1 MKQKLLWLL
10 LLVVTV
16 AFSQTVPTNG
26 LVEGFEFTT
35 TNYLK
40 GVNNGTLSP
49 VGTLQKVPD
58 RFGDADKAIQLN
70 TGYFLGPNLQTLV
83 TGTITCSFW
92 IKTTSNTSFYQTI
105 IDDSNRSASTQ
116 GFGISE
122 HGYSAML
129 RDGKIYTYTKVQYYG
144 SVGAT
149 RSAVSRFVADGN
161 WHHIVVKFSLY
172 RPGVNQFL
180 KTAVYI
186 DGQLDDV
193 DDASIGLYSAQN
205 RLDGAYGFA
214 IGHNSRRTLSSNYR
228 YNGIVDD
235 IYMYNRDLSSSE
247 INTLKQVGG
256 YCFQPNRS
264 NISVHNNITPTSIEV
279 GINEVGTFDIAYHK
293 ASEPFSSATVIQ
305 SVNSTGTVTTNIT
318 GLDSFTSYK
327 IYVRKRCSSTNVS
340 LWSNHFSITTL
351 SNSPLYVSKFATGNN
366 DGSSWA
372 NAFTSLKQ
380 ALLVAPA
387 NSTIWVSVGTYTP
400 HASDINESFIISKRG
415 IKLYGGFLGNETM
428 LSQRLLGNKT
438 TLSGD
443 LGNND
448 NPLTM
453 NFANNYADATRNNV
467 NSHRVVR
474 VVNTDVLI
482 DGFTIKGAHNAIS
495 ATSTGAAIVKDATVE
510 KLTIRNCVIK
520 DNVARNTNAGIYAPF
535 NLNNIS
541 GTNAGSLSIVNCK
554 FENNYAR
561 LGTAVFVDSEDLTRV
576 HLSIVNNLFANNFAG
591 DLSSTVEGRSAS
603 AMWIRVKGNSGVSNG
618 FCRAYITNNTFAKNK
633 DNGTASGQTF
643 DKSSPLVLS
652 KQNSSSGRSESV
664 ISNNIFYHNTTNI
677 SGSTANTFG
686 ISRMGYRQF
695 NTMDLYKNILFNTTS
710 DCLGLFTANSANSY
724 NDPLFTDIATD
735 DFTIQSSSPAIDSG
749 DNSKVPTSIVA
760 DLAGNVRIHNTTVDR
775 GSYEFGATAPV
786 YRDLTI
792 TSTNGTVTANPQPSA
807 NGMYVDGT
815 SVTLTATPNS
825 GYQFDNWV
833 ISPSPA
839 TAPNG
844 ATATVV
850 LNADT
855 NVTANF
861 SLIPRPTSYVTGL
874 PHGNTTTGVF
884 IATVEFDT
892 GVTGFDIS
900 DIQVTGATLS
910 NFTGVSG
917 TNLYTFDVTPTNTCV
932 GTPITLKVPE
942 NVAFDVNNSSV
953 GNTASALKT
962 ITVKENVKP
971 TVKTQNLTVQLDANG
986 NASIT
991 PQQIDNGS
999 TDNCSI
1005 ASMSLDKTTFDC
1017 NDTATPNTVTLTVE
1031 DTAGNTNT
1039 ATATVIVQD
1048 NIAPVV
1054 ATKNVTINLDAN
1066 NQATIT
1072 ASDVLDT
1079 AIDNC
1084 TSSTNLTTVLSK
1096 TTFDCSNLGT
1106 NTINVQVR
1114 DAIGNTT
1121 NESAV
1126 VTVNANPNA
1135 TLQAVAKNITVYL
1148 ATDGSATITPQDVDN
1163 GSGSGCN
1170 SNPTLSL
1177 DITSFNCSNVGTNN
1191 VVLTAT
1197 DGINTATVSAV
1208 VTVEDNILPTVTTQ
1222 NLTVQLDARGNG
1234 TITPQQIDNG
1244 STDNCS
1250 IASMSLD
1257 KTTFDCSNIGVNQVL
1272 LTVVDVNNNTSTAA
1286 ATVTVEDT
1294 IVPTVV
1300 TQDISVQLGAN
1311 NQVSI
1316 APTQINNGSSD
1327 NCTSAT
1333 DLTYSLDVTTFSCS
1347 EVGNNTV
1354 TLTVTDAS
1362 GNSATATAQ
1371 VTVTANPSAP
1381 LAVVTQNITV
1391 QLDAS
1396 GSVTIQPSDVD
1407 NSSGSGCN
1415 SNPTLSLDKT
1425 NFDCSNIGTNTVT
1438 LTATDGGASE
1448 TAMAIVTVEDI
1459 MVPTVNTKDVTVT
1472 LSNGQGSITISDV
1485 NDNSTDN
1492 CSIASIGLDKT
1503 TFDCS
1508 NLGTNTVTLTV
1519 TDDQGNT
1526 STGTATVTVVETDA
1540 PTVVTR
1546 DITVALDANGE
1557 ATITA
1562 QQVDNGSSDACSG
1575 VANMSLDNTTFQCP
1589 DLSTPTTVTLTVIDN
1604 SGNTA
1609 TGTARVTFT
1618 APDEDNDGI
1627 SDACDTRQVVS
1638 PKGFSPNGDGQND
1651 TWVIENIEKFPN
1663 SNIQVFN
1670 RWGERVY
1677 ESKGYQNNWS
1687 ANSNQRGGSSTKLP
1701 VGAYYYIIN
1710 LNDSDY
1716 PPVQGWLYIN
1726 Y

>member
-26 LVEGFEFTT
+26 LLVGYNFTDGNT
-35 TNYLK
+35 TDI
-40 GVNNGTLSP
+40 GGTNNLTP
-49 VGTLQKVPD
+49 VGTTSVVIAD
-58 RFGDADKAIQLN
+58 RFNSSGANDAIQLN
-70 TGYFLGPNLQTLV
+70 TSHLVGADINTGYPTFA
-83 TGTITCSFW
+83 FW
-92 IKTTSNTSFYQTI
+92 VKTTTNDTNFKVI
-105 IDDSNRSASTQ
+105 IDDSKNTTATPHNYANAYET
-116 GFGISE
+116 GVTI
-122 HGYSAML
+122 ML
-129 RDGKIYTYTKVQYYG
+129 QRGKIVAQSRVIGGTTEYRT
-144 SVGAT
+144 
-149 RSAVSRFVADGN
+149 AVSGFIANGN
-161 WHHIVVKFSLY
+161 WHHVVAMFRTGRKQGQSNKFSEARLW
-172 RPGVNQFL
+172 
-180 KTAVYI
+180 I
-186 DGQLDDV
+186 DGVMVDNDDRNLSTTGSV
-193 DDASIGLYSAQN
+193 TGLNTGGQ
-205 RLDGAYGFA
+205 FA
-214 IGHNSRRTLSSNYR
+214 IGNNRNNSVANIYK
-228 YNGIVDD
+228 YNDIIDD
-235 IYMYNRDLSSSE
+235 IYIYNRWLTVAEIQGLLQGFCFSPTLNDFT
-247 INTLKQVGG
+247 INTSSI
-256 YCFQPNRS
+256 S
-264 NISVHNNITPTSIEV
+264 NTSAEITNTI
-279 GINEVGTFDIAYHK
+279 GNGLCDIAYHK
-293 ASEPFSSATVIQ
+293 SSDSFSSATIVQ
-305 SVNSTGTVTTNIT
+305 GVTTVHT
-318 GLDSFTSYK
+318 LSGLDPSQNYDVYIRKNCSASSISGWSLRKRFRTRGR
-327 IYVRKRCSSTNVS
+327 IYVKAN
-340 LWSNHFSITTL
+340 
-351 SNSPLYVSKFATGNN
+351 ATGDNS
-366 DGSSWA
+366 GSSWV
-372 NAFTSLKQ
+372 NAYTDLQ
-380 ALLVAPA
+380 DAIRYT
-387 NSTIWVSVGTYTP
+387 NDNEQIWVAGGIYKP
-400 HASDINESFIISKRG
+400 HASNRDATFRITKTGTKI
-415 IKLYGGFLGNETM
+415 YGGFAGTENLIGQRVLGQN
-428 LSQRLLGNKT
+428 T
-438 TLSGD
+438 TVLSGD
-443 LGNND
+443 LQGNDTNQATYIDNYNNSTRKND
-448 NPLTM
+448 NS
-453 NFANNYADATRNNV
+453 Y
-467 NSHRVVR
+467 H
-474 VVNTDVLI
+474 
-482 DGFTIKGAHNAIS
+482 
-495 ATSTGAAIVKDATVE
+495 IVKIEATANDVVLDG
-510 KLTIRNCVIK
+510 LTISDAHTNRNATEPGGAIIK
-520 DNVARNTNAGIYAPF
+520 EKTVAKFTLKNCIIEDNVSRKEAAGLFAEM
-535 NLNNIS
+535 NLNNRNASSRGRLTVENCQFKNNMARWGAGAYSMIRDN
-541 GTNAGSLSIVNCK
+541 TNVDIV
-554 FENNYAR
+554 F
-561 LGTAVFVDSEDLTRV
+561 
-576 HLSIVNNLFANNFAG
+576 VNNLFVNNITG
-591 DLSSTVEGRSAS
+591 DLASSLQGLSGSA
-603 AMWIRVKGNSGVSNG
+603 AWFRMVGNTTDCNLDIV
-618 FCRAYITNNTFAKNK
+618 NNTFANNE
-633 DNGTASGQTF
+633 DLGTGQNLNATTHGVVGISQNTGATGIMRAKVSNCIFWANETSGGNTTRAVTDFYQNPVTSLNVF
-643 DKSSPLVLS
+643 NSIGDFSDSSITATTNV
-652 KQNSSSGRSESV
+652 QNSDPY
-664 ISNNIFYHNTTNI
+664 F
-677 SGSTANTFG
+677 
-686 ISRMGYRQF
+686 
-695 NTMDLYKNILFNTTS
+695 TS
-710 DCLGLFTANSANSY
+710 MIN
-724 NDPLFTDIATD
+724 
-735 DFTIQSSSPAIDSG
+735 DFTISSQFSPALNTG
-749 DNSKVPTSIVA
+749 DNSKIPTGVTI
-760 DLAGNVRIHNTTVDR
+760 DLLGNSRIHNTIVDM
-775 GSYEFGATAPV
+775 GCYEYGATAPV

-807 NGMYVDGT
+807 NGMYLDGT

-844 ATATVV
+844 TTATVV

-861 SLIPRPTSYVTGL
+861 SVIPRPTPYITGL
-874 PHGNTTTGVF
+874 PQGNTTAGDF
-884 IATVEFDT
+884 SATVEFNSLS
-892 GVTGFDIS
+892 GVTGFTLN
-900 DIQVTGATLS
+900 DIQATGATLS
-910 NFTGVSG
+910 NFTTV
-917 TNLYTFDVTPTNTCV
+917 NANEYTFKVTPTNTCV

-1407 NSSGSGCN
+1407 NGSGSGCN

-1687 ANSNQRGGSSTKLP
+1687 ATSNQRGGSSTKLP